1 MEEFNFGEFLRYLK
15 RKLGIFI
22 VVLLLVF
29 VSGAVYSLFFKT
41 PLYESSTSIILSSDE
56 KNKITQN
63 DIALNKSLSST
74 YTEIVKSH
82 QVIDKTITDLNLNYN
97 YSDLVRNI
105 QASTVSDT
113 VIIKITAS
121 SSEPALSQKI
131 ANSVA
136 QNFINEISEIYKI
149 TNISILDEA
158 AAQSTPN
165 NINYLKDFLTYFAA
179 GLITS
184 TGLILVMYYL
194 HDNSKAISKKTTKDS
209 LKPIKSTR

>member
-41 PLYESSTSIILSSDE
+41 SLYESSTSIILSSDE

-63 DIALNKSLSST
+63 DIALNKSLVPT

-82 QVIDKTITDLNLNYN
+82 QIIDKTIADLNLNYT
-97 YSDLVRNI
+97 YSDLVKNI
-105 QASTVSDT
+105 SASTVSDT

-121 SSEPALSQKI
+121 SNEPALSQKI

-136 QNFINEISEIYKI
+136 QNFIDEVSQIYKI

-158 AAQSTPN
+158 TVQSAPY

-184 TGLILVMYYL
+184 TGLILVMYCL
-194 HDNSKAISKKTTKDS
+194 NDNSKTITKKTTKDS
-209 LKPIKSTR
+209 LKPIRSTR